1 MNTNVLV
8 IADTLVQLYVLYCEL
23 RVRYGGCGHREGVGG
38 GRVCVQ
44 YQGTRPALSTPLE
57 HTALT
62 WQARSHRRPR
72 FLMFA
77 GVSLLIED
85 SPLSGAEARAFQR
98 VWVRTPP
105 EPALCARGQHVI
117 VPVQS

>member
-1 MNTNVLV
+1 MPSRA
-8 IADTLVQLYVLYCEL
+8 ADPHSSTIPE
-23 RVRYGGCGHREGVGG
+23 RINEARF
-38 GRVCVQ
+38 
-44 YQGTRPALSTPLE
+44 GTPAALPAPRPALSTPLE

-62 WQARSHRRPR
+62 WHARSHRRPR

-85 SPLSGAEARAFQR
+85 SPRSSEGARALR
-98 VWVRTPP
+98 RIWVRMPP
-105 EPALCARGQHVI
+105 KPASCARGQHVI

>member
-1 MNTNVLV
+1 MAAVSGSRA
-8 IADTLVQLYVLYCEL
+8 ADPHSSTITE
-23 RVRYGGCGHREGVGG
+23 RINEARF
-38 GRVCVQ
+38 
-44 YQGTRPALSTPLE
+44 GTPAALPAPRPALSTPLE

-62 WQARSHRRPR
+62 WHARSHRRPR

-77 GVSLLIED
+77 GVSLQIKD
-85 SPLSGAEARAFQR
+85 SRLSGAEARAFQR
-98 VWVRTPP
+98 VRVRTPP